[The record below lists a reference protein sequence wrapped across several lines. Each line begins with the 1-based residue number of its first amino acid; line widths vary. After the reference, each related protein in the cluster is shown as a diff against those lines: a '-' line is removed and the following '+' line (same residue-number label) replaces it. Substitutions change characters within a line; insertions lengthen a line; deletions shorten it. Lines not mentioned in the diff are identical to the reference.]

1 MNLLPGIWLTLFIKY
16 LQLLILIIVTY
27 CSIFARKKHVDIY
40 FPGVSAEVSALVKRW
55 DDFKRIGVTLSVS
68 NSNSVDV
75 ANNKLK
81 TYQMLAEA
89 GIPVPEYY
97 PVHTINDFVEGCKY
111 MGYPQKLYA

>member
-1 MNLLPGIWLTLFIKY
+1 M
-16 LQLLILIIVTY
+16 
-27 CSIFARKKHVDIY
+27 
-40 FPGVSAEVSALVKRW
+40 

-97 PVHTINDFVEGCKY
+97 PVHTVNDFVEGCKY